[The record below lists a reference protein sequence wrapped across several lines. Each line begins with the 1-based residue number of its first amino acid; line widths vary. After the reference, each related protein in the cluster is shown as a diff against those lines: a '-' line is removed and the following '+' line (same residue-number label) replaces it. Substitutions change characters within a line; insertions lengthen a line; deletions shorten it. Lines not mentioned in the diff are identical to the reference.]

1 MKEDDEKYMRQALNL
16 AQRGVGSVEPNPT
29 VGCVIVKGGQVA
41 GSGWH
46 KKFGGPHAEINALA
60 DCKNLGIDPKGSTM
74 YVTLEPCCQQ
84 GKTPPCTDAIIE
96 SKVARVVAATLDP
109 SEHANGAG
117 IEQLESAGIE
127 VQTGVCET
135 EARLLN
141 GPFIKFARTGKCWVT
156 LKWAQSIDGKLGWA
170 DNSGRQ
176 GWISNEHSRKDVQKL
191 RRRAQGIVV
200 GINTVLAD
208 DPLLTVRPPAGKD
221 LIRIVLDTG
230 LRIPSDCRLL
240 STTKKTPVLIL
251 TSQNTIDAQ
260 PETAE
265 ALVAKGAELLVFPD
279 TPGRSNLHFLI
290 DRLSERGLT
299 RLLVEGGPTV
309 IGSFLKEG
317 LADELCV
324 YISPK
329 ILGGRGKDDI
339 ALPLAELSEAVEMQY
354 TDVEHFDGD
363 VRIRGL
369 SQRALRDISLIEG
382 SAPVG
387 ADRPT
392 GY

>member
-1 MKEDDEKYMRQALNL
+1 
-16 AQRGVGSVEPNPT
+16 
-29 VGCVIVKGGQVA
+29 
-41 GSGWH
+41 
-46 KKFGGPHAEINALA
+46 
-60 DCKNLGIDPKGSTM
+60 M
-74 YVTLEPCCQQ
+74 YVTLEPCCHHA
-84 GKTPPCTDAIIE
+84 KTPPCTDAIIE
-96 SKVARVVAATLDP
+96 SRVARVVAAMLDP

-170 DNSGRQ
+170 DSSAQQ

-221 LIRIVLDTG
+221 LIRIVLDTR

-260 PETAE
+260 PEAAE

-279 TPGRSNLHFLI
+279 TPGQSNLCFLL
-290 DRLSERGLT
+290 DELSKRGIAQ
-299 RLLVEGGPTV
+299 LLVEGGPTV
-309 IGSFLKEG
+309 ISSFLKER
-317 LADELCV
+317 LADEICV
-324 YISPK
+324 YIAPE
-329 ILGGRGKDDI
+329 ILGRQGAVNI
-339 ALPLAELSEAVEMQY
+339 AEPMKELTEAVGLHY
-354 TDVEHFDGD
+354 VDIKNFDGD
-363 VRIRGL
+363 VRISGL
-369 SQRALRDISLIEG
+369 SAKAIDELSISKG
-382 SAPVG
+382 
-387 ADRPT
+387 
-392 GY
+392 